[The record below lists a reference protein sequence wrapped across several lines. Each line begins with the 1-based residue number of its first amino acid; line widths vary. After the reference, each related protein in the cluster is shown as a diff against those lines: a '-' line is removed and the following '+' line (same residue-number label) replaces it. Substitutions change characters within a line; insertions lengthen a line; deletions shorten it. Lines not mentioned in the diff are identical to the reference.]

1 MAATMPALPLP
12 LPPPPMRC
20 DAMRCIT
27 VRGYIPAP
35 LKQDS
40 SSAKAETGVSWSRIS
55 NVHVG
60 RGRRRRQ
67 GTVSYV
73 RHDTVVSGCC
83 RARCSHRLNG
93 WRPQRLLLGSLS
105 LSILMRGSGAHLT
118 RQREFNAMGP
128 RPSTHLRPSKLLKCS
143 YTLMATYTINY
154 T

>member
-1 MAATMPALPLP
+1 MPALPLP

-118 RQREFNAMGP
+118 RQRVQCDGPSSLNASP
-128 RPSTHLRPSKLLKCS
+128 AFE
-143 YTLMATYTINY
+143 ATQVFIYINGY
-154 T
+154 VYNQLYIIRT